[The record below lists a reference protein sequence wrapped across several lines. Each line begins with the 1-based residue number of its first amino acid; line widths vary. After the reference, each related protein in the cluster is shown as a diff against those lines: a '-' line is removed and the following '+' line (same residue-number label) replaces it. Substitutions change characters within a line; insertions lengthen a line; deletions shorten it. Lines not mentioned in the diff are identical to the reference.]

1 MVGDLPTLSASSQ
14 WTAAYLRPSQVL
26 LWSGDDQ
33 RGAYYAWALP
43 ADWRP
48 FMAFRWPVPGHVVG
62 CPDQRE
68 VFLASAVIPMGWKN
82 AVSLFQHLHRQLGL
96 SPVPAGAG
104 LPPDWE
110 WRRDRPVPGSAVA
123 EGGGWI
129 QYYLDDFDAPEF
141 VDRTD
146 WQRLRGILSATH
158 RRQREAYA
166 RKGVGISQDKA
177 HVRELAV
184 NRMGAHID
192 GDKGFVS
199 VPEQK
204 FLECGWMCVWL
215 LSQPAVGR
223 KSLLM
228 VLGRFVRCFEFRR
241 PLMGLLNDVWP
252 RQNWILRR
260 SLKAAAIR
268 ELIRALGC
276 LPLAVGSLRTEPSG
290 MVTCSDAS
298 LHGAGLCASAGLTQE
313 GKAMLA
319 NVEAGDVP
327 AFRPAGAL
335 TYNAGNGLRILA
347 ICLFDGLGA
356 SVCALTRLPCQ
367 VVGFASAEADK
378 AAKRLLRRRWPGL
391 IELGDISNVD
401 RHVLEQLHTSINHG
415 LDMVLVGAGSPSR
428 ESLQGEA
435 PRRFFELSRV
445 LDLLRDIFSVPVHYF
460 VEGSFDMSAEH
471 RNLFSRVLCTTPVL
485 LDAKWVSWCHRPRL
499 FWCSW
504 EVFPLQGEHM
514 ENWGDYKELRVPL
527 CREDASAWLDVN
539 SVWNGESNGW
549 LPALTCPH
557 YRKQPNPSV
566 MADLDLASQE
576 AIRRWTEDHFRFPV
590 GTYEAKN
597 MVTGP
602 DQALRLPS
610 ASEREALMGFDRGYI
625 TQAIS
630 PKCSPSEVLNLV
642 GTLVGRSSH
651 VCVITILLHSLLVQ
665 FGLEPVRN
673 LERLVAARQVASAGW
688 LLYPRFVPR
697 GLETPDTAQLV
708 LHFIRQAEK
717 GGTDIRLDVGVPF
730 RMQAWPRAA
739 VALGFINEAAGLLVA
754 FDCMLR
760 SGELYTLKVKDVKF
774 MRKRAV
780 LNLNQSKAGKR
791 AGHSEMVVVES
802 RLAFKWLKQ
811 ACSGRSKEERL
822 LSKGPAFFR
831 KLFHAMTGFFNAEGL
846 LTVYSLRRG
855 GATWDF
861 LHHQSM
867 ERTLL
872 RGRWSTAHTARIYL
886 QDAVATV
893 SHLQL
898 TAEQRQLA
906 HFLLRRLKP

>member
-1 MVGDLPTLSASSQ
+1 
-14 WTAAYLRPSQVL
+14 
-26 LWSGDDQ
+26 
-33 RGAYYAWALP
+33 
-43 ADWRP
+43 
-48 FMAFRWPVPGHVVG
+48 
-62 CPDQRE
+62 
-68 VFLASAVIPMGWKN
+68 
-82 AVSLFQHLHRQLGL
+82 
-96 SPVPAGAG
+96 
-104 LPPDWE
+104 
-110 WRRDRPVPGSAVA
+110 
-123 EGGGWI
+123 
-129 QYYLDDFDAPEF
+129 
-141 VDRTD
+141 
-146 WQRLRGILSATH
+146 
-158 RRQREAYA
+158 
-166 RKGVGISQDKA
+166 
-177 HVRELAV
+177 
-184 NRMGAHID
+184 
-192 GDKGFVS
+192 
-199 VPEQK
+199 
-204 FLECGWMCVWL
+204 
-215 LSQPAVGR
+215 
-223 KSLLM
+223 
-228 VLGRFVRCFEFRR
+228 
-241 PLMGLLNDVWP
+241 MGLLNDVWP

-335 TYNAGNGLRILA
+335 TYNAGNGLRVLA

-415 LDMVLVGAGSPSR
+415 LDMVLVGAG
-428 ESLQGEA
+428 SLQGEA

-514 ENWGDYKELRVPL
+514 ENWEDYKELRVPL

-730 RMQAWPRAA
+730 RMQAWPRSGINSSLFHWSVVHGYPWKTAA
-739 VALGFINEAAGLLVA
+739 HINAL
-754 FDCMLR
+754 
-760 SGELYTLKVKDVKF
+760 ELQ
-774 MRKRAV
+774 AV
-780 LNLNQSKAGKR
+780 LNSVKWRLRRQ
-791 AGHSEMVVVES
+791 HSAPQRVLHLIDSQVVCAIVT
-802 RLAFKWLKQ
+802 K
-811 ACSGRSKEERL
+811 GRTS
-822 LSKGPAFFR
+822 SFR
-831 KLFHAMTGFFNAEGL
+831 
-846 LTVYSLRRG
+846 LRRG
-855 GATWDF
+855 LAQ
-861 LHHQSM
+861 LNA
-867 ERTLL
+867 LL
-872 RGRWSTAHTARIYL
+872 LASGLVLVVGY
-886 QDAVATV
+886 VATDCNP
-893 SHLQL
+893 SDIPSRWGGQRSL
-898 TAEQRQLA
+898 TGKDSSAAVPELA
-906 HFLLRRLKP
+906 RL

>member
-1 MVGDLPTLSASSQ
+1 MNCTREEWCKVARVLVEKQILAPIDRESIFRVRGEPLLNGVFTVEKKGV
-14 WTAAYLRPSQVL
+14 AAPGVL

-48 FMAFRWPVPGHVVG
+48 FMAFRW
-62 CPDQRE
+62 
-68 VFLASAVIPMGWKN
+68 
-82 AVSLFQHLHRQLGL
+82 QLGL

-184 NRMGAHID
+184 
-192 GDKGFVS
+192 
-199 VPEQK
+199 
-204 FLECGWMCVWL
+204 
-215 LSQPAVGR
+215 
-223 KSLLM
+223 
-228 VLGRFVRCFEFRR
+228 
-241 PLMGLLNDVWP
+241 
-252 RQNWILRR
+252 
-260 SLKAAAIR
+260 
-268 ELIRALGC
+268 
-276 LPLAVGSLRTEPSG
+276 TEPSG

-319 NVEAGDVP
+319 NVEAGD
-327 AFRPAGAL
+327 
-335 TYNAGNGLRILA
+335 
-347 ICLFDGLGA
+347 
-356 SVCALTRLPCQ
+356 
-367 VVGFASAEADK
+367 ADK

-391 IELGDISNVD
+391 IELGDISNV
-401 RHVLEQLHTSINHG
+401 
-415 LDMVLVGAGSPSR
+415 
-428 ESLQGEA
+428 
-435 PRRFFELSRV
+435 
-445 LDLLRDIFSVPVHYF
+445 
-460 VEGSFDMSAEH
+460 
-471 RNLFSRVLCTTPVL
+471 
-485 LDAKWVSWCHRPRL
+485 
-499 FWCSW
+499 
-504 EVFPLQGEHM
+504 VFPLQGEHM

-527 CREDASAWLDVN
+527 CREDASSWLDVN

-590 GTYEAKN
+590 STYEAKN

-673 LERLVAARQVASAGW
+673 LEKLVAARQVASAGW

-717 GGTDIRLDVGVPF
+717 GYVATDCNPSDIPSRWGGQRSLTGKDSS
-730 RMQAWPRAA
+730 AA
-739 VALGFINEAAGLLVA
+739 VPELVPAWEDLDTAVGAWLEHAYSEGAAVTLGFINEAAGLLVA

-774 MRKRAV
+774 MRNRAV